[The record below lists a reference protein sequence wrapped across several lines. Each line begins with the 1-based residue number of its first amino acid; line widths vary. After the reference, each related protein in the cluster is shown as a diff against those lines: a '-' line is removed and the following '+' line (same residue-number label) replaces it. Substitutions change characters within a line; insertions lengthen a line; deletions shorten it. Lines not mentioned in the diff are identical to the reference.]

1 MKSALDSAGA
11 AEYGRAGVTGT
22 MVLEHRRMVDAAMK
36 LLHRVK
42 QPTLIVHSRED
53 DYANLN
59 NAVYLQGEIAGNV
72 DMVVLE
78 DSYHMVTLDKQ
89 RQVVVDRTRAFVAQI
104 VDGHAQRAASPA
116 LPLAA

>member
-1 MKSALDSAGA
+1 
-11 AEYGRAGVTGT
+11 
-22 MVLEHRRMVDAAMK
+22 MVLEHRRMVDAAMN

-53 DYANLN
+53 DYADLN
-59 NAVYLQGEIAGNV
+59 NAVYLRTELSGRV

-89 RQVVVDRTRAFVAQI
+89 RQVVVDKARMFVDGIVDAIANAAAFPVAQ
-104 VDGHAQRAASPA
+104 AA
-116 LPLAA
+116 